1 MAKLVSRTYG
11 EALFDL
17 AVEQEQLDAIE
28 EEVRLLLAAFEENR
42 DLKRLLNHPKLTR
55 EEKVKVVEE
64 IFKGRL
70 SETVVGFLV
79 LVVEKGRNEQ
89 LEPILND
96 FLERVRE
103 YRNIGVASVT
113 SAVSLSE
120 EQKKAVEKRLL
131 ETTKYVAFEMHYT
144 VDEALIGGLVIRIGD
159 RVVDSSIRTRLDH
172 MAKTLMN
179 S

>member
-131 ETTKYVAFEMHYT
+131 ETTKYVAFEMDYT

>member
-1 MAKLVSRTYG
+1 MAKLVSGTYG

-17 AVEQEQLDAIE
+17 AVEQKQLDAIE

-113 SAVSLSE
+113 SAVELSG
-120 EQKKAVEKRLL
+120 EQKKAIEKRLL
-131 ETTKYVAFEMHYT
+131 ETTKYVAFEMNYT

-172 MAKTLMN
+172 MAKILMN
-179 S
+179 A